1 MRHRFWVLP
10 VLGIGLFGWAL
21 LAGSE
26 VIPVQ
31 HLWNPNQLT
40 DQQRAILWAI
50 RLPRALSGVLTG
62 AALGVA
68 GLLMQTYFRN
78 PLAGPFEL
86 GIQSGASLGV
96 AVVLLTGP
104 GIVSTFSHILAGS
117 LGAGLALFLM
127 LLASQRAG
135 GTASLLI
142 LGVLFGYIIGA
153 VVNLLVFFSPAD
165 QIRLFSIW
173 GMGSFGGVS
182 PSDLLW
188 FAPIVGGC
196 LLVAWLMAKP
206 LNALMLGITYA
217 QSLGV
222 SVGSVQTSL
231 LVIASVL
238 AGVTTVFCGPIAFLG
253 IAVPHIAR
261 LYFQTA
267 DHRLLIPGAAVWG
280 SMLALFASN
289 LTLLPGNGQIMPL
302 NALMALLGLPV
313 ILWVLFKRTT
323 LTS

>member
-10 VLGIGLFGWAL
+10 VLGMGLFGWAL

-31 HLWNPNQLT
+31 YLWNQNQLT

-50 RLPRALSGVLTG
+50 RFPRALSGVLSG

-86 GIQSGASLGV
+86 GVQSGASLGV
-96 AVVLLTGP
+96 AVVLLTGT
-104 GIVSTFSHILAGS
+104 GIISTFSHILAGS

-127 LLASQRAG
+127 LLASRRTG

-142 LGVLFGYIIGA
+142 LGVLFGYVIGA

-182 PSDLLW
+182 PADLLW
-188 FAPIVGGC
+188 FGPIVGVG

-206 LNALMLGITYA
+206 LNALMLGVTYA

-222 SVGSVQTSL
+222 GVGSVQTSL
-231 LVIASVL
+231 LILTSVL

-267 DHRLLIPGAAVWG
+267 DHRLLIPGAALWG

-313 ILWVLFKRTT
+313 ILWILFKRTT